1 MTTRLF
7 SRMLAP
13 LNRAI
18 SNMALRA
25 TVVLVNSA
33 SKMQT
38 LQLKLRGDEAK
49 ESIEHFE
56 PYGYTSK
63 AHSGA
68 EAVTLFFSGDR
79 SHGVAIVVADR
90 RFRLTALED
99 GEVALHDDQGQK
111 VHLMRDKVLVE
122 TPLDIELRGKN
133 IKIHATDSFV
143 FDVNGHGQQ
152 WLPDRINTWQIGE
165 VAGTPHAISPPEI
178 P

>member
-1 MTTRLF
+1 MQ
-7 SRMLAP
+7 RMLAP

-18 SNMALRA
+18 SNIALRA

-33 SKMQT
+33 NKMQT
-38 LQLKLRGDEAK
+38 LQLKLRSDEAK

-56 PYGYTSK
+56 AYGYTSRPQP
-63 AHSGA
+63 GA
-68 EAVTLFFSGDR
+68 EAVTLFFNGDR
-79 SHGVAIVVADR
+79 SHGVAVVVADR
-90 RFRLTALED
+90 RFRLTALEY

-152 WLPDRINTWQIGE
+152 WLPDRVNTWQIGE
-165 VAGTPHAISPPEI
+165 VPGTAHAISPPEI